1 MRKNIEGQTWRE
13 PGTQSLEPHDNGR
26 GNENAD
32 GHEVD
37 CDQRKCVYCYPV
49 LYRKIE
55 VVRLQL
61 FTKENRG

>member
-1 MRKNIEGQTWRE
+1 MRKSIEGQTWCE

-37 CDQRKCVYCYPV
+37 CDQREKVRV
-49 LYRKIE
+49 LLSR
-55 VVRLQL
+55 V
-61 FTKENRG
+61 ENRGSSAAIIH